1 MTDQEKSHAFY
12 KAVARDERPDF
23 VPARIALKTAVFGD
37 GPFRYMRAAPG
48 EHECE
53 SNQWGAVSVLTAAGE
68 KLGVR
73 ISECEV
79 VAWRENTALSH
90 AGTSARKRDGAST
103 GVGSGNS

>member
-23 VPARIALKTAVFGD
+23 VPARIALKTTVCGD
-37 GPFRYMRAAPG
+37 GPFRYMRANPG
-48 EHECE
+48 EHDCE
-53 SNQWGAVSVLTAAGE
+53 SNQWGAVSVLTATGE

-79 VAWRENTALSH
+79 VAWRENVEISH
-90 AGTSARKRDGAST
+90 DRNVKRP
-103 GVGSGNS
+103 